1 MTGLARA
8 VSLRYGFIHCIS
20 TGNWVLKRFKMDRA
34 GVTQVLRGRVFFVLR
49 NARLADRLHPS
60 RRRSLAHAGGG
71 GDCVSRRWH
80 TRHPPCGAMW
90 RHAARGRSRRSLVED
105 THHVS
110 TCDEND
116 VMRTHACGARVCGAC
131 GCRCALAARADGEH
145 DVVMTRATRA
155 RVVCGGARAGALA
168 AVVHLGARHDDACL
182 VAVREDAQDVG
193 PARAAAVAVGH
204 ALSGQ

>member
-1 MTGLARA
+1 MCR
-8 VSLRYGFIHCIS
+8 
-20 TGNWVLKRFKMDRA
+20 
-34 GVTQVLRGRVFFVLR
+34 
-49 NARLADRLHPS
+49 
-60 RRRSLAHAGGG
+60 GGG
-71 GDCVSRRWH
+71 
-80 TRHPPCGAMW
+80 TRDTHHVAPCGAMRRAGALAAPSW
-90 RHAARGRSRRSLVED
+90 RED

-110 TCDEND
+110 TCDENG
-116 VMRTHACGARVCGAC
+116 VMRTHARGARVCGAC

-155 RVVCGGARAGALA
+155 RVVCGGVRAGALA